1 MNGTVKAWRFDGEH
15 RAGDLPEEAL
25 GRVADHDSGETRA
38 AQRSHDQQI
47 NLIFTNASKKHLV
60 GPADLVGKVNPNGLG
75 QSLVLGLLQ
84 LVVQRL
90 LSVSEDAA
98 GGSRARPHRGGT

>member
-1 MNGTVKAWRFDGEH
+1 M
-15 RAGDLPEEAL
+15 LPIMIP
-25 GRVADHDSGETRA
+25 GRPA

-90 LSVSEDAA
+90 LSVSEDAPVVIA
-98 GGSRARPHRGGT
+98 PASSGRHVSQSW